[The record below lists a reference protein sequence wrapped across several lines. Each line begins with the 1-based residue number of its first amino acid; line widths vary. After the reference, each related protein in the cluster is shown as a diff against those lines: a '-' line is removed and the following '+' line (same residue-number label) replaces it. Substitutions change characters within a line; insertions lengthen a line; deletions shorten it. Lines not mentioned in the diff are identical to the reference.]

1 MNKVPSAMIRKFG
14 ATALTFL
21 GSTALASGA
30 IAQTVAPPVSG
41 PPTREELQRD
51 QLEERLRTEGQ
62 SVSVDGALERAPCP
76 LAAPQFA
83 DVKFT
88 LTQAQFTGLE
98 GVDPA
103 IVEPAFAGLVGQELS
118 VAAICDIRDGAGTL
132 LRQRG
137 YLAAVQVPVQQIDGG
152 VVRFDVVLARMSA
165 VQIRGDAG
173 PSGGQLQKY
182 IDKLIDQPIFNIDDA
197 ERYLLLTRDI
207 PGLDVR
213 LILQP
218 APQEAGMLPGGVV
231 PGNVVGVFNVARTP
245 FFADMSVQNFGSKSV
260 GQFGG
265 LARVRANGLTGM
277 GDETTLSFYV
287 TEDFDEQQVLQ
298 ASHEFRIGGEGLK
311 LGINGVFAWGQPD
324 VAGPDLFDSET
335 KIISAYANLPVLRS
349 QASNLLV
356 SGGFDFIDQD
366 VTFSDLPLTQ
376 DRLRIAYARIDFNRI
391 DGASLAGKG
400 GYSVQEPRFAV
411 AGGLEVRQGL
421 DIFGASDGC
430 GTAFVLCTPAG
441 VVPPSRLDGDPTA
454 LVVRASVQVD
464 FRPSPLLKFSLRPRA
479 QYSPDPLLSY
489 EQVSGGN
496 YTSGRG
502 FDPGAIIGDSGV
514 GAQVELAYG
523 SLVANGSARVALQ
536 PFVFFDYMAVDINN
550 LPGGFDTISSAG
562 GGLRAALGNRAM
574 LDIFGAVPL
583 KKAPFETAR
592 GDVRL
597 LINLSVQL
605 APWK

>member
-83 DVKFT
+83 DLKFT

-118 VAAICDIRDGAGTL
+118 VAAICDIRDRAGTL
-132 LRQRG
+132 LRQQG

-152 VVRFDVVLARMSA
+152 VVRFDVVLARMTA

-182 IDKLIDQPIFNIDDA
+182 IDKLIDQPVFNIDDA
-197 ERYLLLTRDI
+197 ERYLLLARDI
-207 PGLDVR
+207 PGIDVR

-218 APQEAGMLPGGVV
+218 APQEAGALPGDVV
-231 PGNVVGVFNVARTP
+231 PGNVVGVFNVARTAI
-245 FFADMSVQNFGSKSV
+245 FADMSVQNFGSKSV
-260 GQFGG
+260 GRFGG

-277 GDETTLSFYV
+277 GDETTLSFYI

-298 ASHEFRIGGEGLK
+298 AGHEFRIGGEGLK
-311 LGINGVFAWGQPD
+311 LGVNGTLAWGRPD
-324 VAGPDLFDSET
+324 VPGPDLFDSET
-335 KIISAYANLPVLRS
+335 KIFSAYADFPVLRS

-356 SGGFDFIDQD
+356 TAGVDFIDQD
-366 VTFSDLPLTQ
+366 VTFSDLPLTK
-376 DRLRIAYARIDFNRI
+376 DRLRVAYARIDFNRI

-400 GYSVQEPRFAV
+400 GYSAQEPRFAV

-421 DIFGASDGC
+421 DLFGASDGC
-430 GTAFVLCTPAG
+430 GPAFVLCTPAG

-454 LVVRASVQVD
+454 LVVRASGQVD
-464 FRPSPLLKFSLRPRA
+464 FRPTPLLKFSLRPRA

-523 SLVANGSARVALQ
+523 SLVASGSAQVALQ
-536 PFVFFDYMAVDINN
+536 PFVFFDTMAVDINN
-550 LPGGFDTISSAG
+550 LPGGFDTISSVG

-574 LDIFGAVPL
+574 LDIFGAIPL